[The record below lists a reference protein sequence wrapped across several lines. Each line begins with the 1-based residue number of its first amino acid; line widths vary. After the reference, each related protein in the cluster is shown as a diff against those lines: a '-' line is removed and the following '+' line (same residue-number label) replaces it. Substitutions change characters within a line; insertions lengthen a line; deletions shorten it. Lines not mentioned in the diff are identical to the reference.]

1 MTKAKRVPYHHI
13 TKEERFKIESYLED
27 NIGVREIARRL
38 SRSPSTI
45 STEIRQG
52 RKRRPATYAARAVDR
67 HVRKRK
73 SSANT
78 RFTRIPRGSV
88 LETQIVSKLK
98 LYWSPEQIAGRLQ
111 LENHGKTIVCH
122 QTIYDYIYTSH
133 PELKK
138 YLRCRKGKWRRKRG
152 TKQREKQ
159 REEGKKK
166 RIDARPAIVET
177 RKRLG
182 DWEGDTIV
190 GKEKTVHILTHAE
203 RKSRF
208 LLADK
213 VSHATAKEVR
223 LRTMKRF
230 QRLPQ
235 YKRQTLT
242 YDNGI
247 QFAEHEQ
254 LERDLKTSI
263 YFAYPYHS
271 WERGTNENTNGLLRQ
286 FFPKGSAFTPITQQR
301 LDRIVKLINTR
312 PRKCLAYQT
321 PEEVFKGCSA
331 SR

>member
-38 SRSPSTI
+38 SRSPGTI
-45 STEIRQG
+45 SEEIRQK
-52 RKRRPATYAARAVDR
+52 RKRRNVYVANRIDRAVR
-67 HVRKRK
+67 QRT
-73 SSANT
+73 SAANT
-78 RFTRIPRGSV
+78 RPVCIQRGSV
-88 LETQIVSKLK
+88 LETHIVSKLK
-98 LYWSPEQIAGRLQ
+98 LYWSPEQIAGRLRR
-111 LENHGKTIVCH
+111 ENNGKTVVCH
-122 QTIYDYIYTSH
+122 ETIYHYIYTVH

-138 YLRCRKGKWRRKRG
+138 YLRCTKGKYRRRYG
-152 TKQREKQ
+152 TNIREKQ

-166 RIDARPAIVET
+166 RIDTRPAIVET
-177 RKRLG
+177 RKRIG

-203 RKSRF
+203 RKSR
-208 LLADK
+208 LLMADK
-213 VSHATAKEVR
+213 VSQATAKEVR
-223 LRTMKRF
+223 LLTTKRF

-242 YDNGI
+242 YDNGT

-254 LERDLKTSI
+254 LERDLNI
-263 YFAYPYHS
+263 PVYFAYPYHS

-286 FFPKGSAFTPITQQR
+286 FFPKGSAFTSITQQK
-301 LDRIVKLINTR
+301 LDRVVKLINTR